1 MSGMTVYFNARLVDP
16 ASGRDERGGLI
27 VRDGRI
33 ADLGPHVT
41 ATEGADVVDCGG
53 HVLAPGLI
61 DMHAFVGEP
70 GMEHK
75 ETLASLGDAAA
86 AGGITSVVVMPNT
99 DPVLDEVALIQH
111 LERRADNTASVNIH
125 PMAAITKGL
134 KGETMTEMA
143 LLREAGAVA
152 FTDGRR
158 AVANPLVMS
167 RAMRYASAFDLL
179 LVQHPEDPIMASD
192 GCMTEGELAMRLGLP
207 EIPVEAETILIERDL
222 RLAAAAGCRYHV
234 AQISC
239 SQAVEVVRQARK
251 RNPRISCG
259 VAAHHFALN
268 EQAVGQYRTFAKTSP
283 PLRSEDDRQAMVAAI
298 ADGTID
304 VIVSGHDPQDE
315 ESKRLPFQEAAY
327 GTIGLETLLPLALE
341 LYHKGE
347 VPLARVLGALTH
359 RPAELLGLEA
369 GRLAPGR
376 PADLVLF
383 DLDRPDRIEKQKFRS
398 KSKNSAFD
406 GRPVQGR
413 VLRTVV
419 GGTPVFGGTDAHP

>member
-1 MSGMTVYFNARLVDP
+1 MSGRTVYTNARVIDP
-16 ASGRDERGGLI
+16 ASGLDVKGGVAIEDGLI
-27 VRDGRI
+27 VAVGESVTTDG
-33 ADLGPHVT
+33 AG
-41 ATEGADVVDCGG
+41 VVDCGG

-75 ETLASLGDAAA
+75 ETLASLGEAAA
-86 AGGITSVVVMPNT
+86 AGGVTSVIVMPNT

-111 LERRADNTASVNIH
+111 LERRAEGTSCINIH

-134 KGETMTEMA
+134 EGETMTEMA

-167 RAMRYASAFDLL
+167 RAMRYASAFNLL
-179 LVQHPEDPIMASD
+179 LVQHPEDPVLASV
-192 GCMTEGELAMRLGLP
+192 GCMTEGELAMRLGIP
-207 EIPVEAETILIERDL
+207 EVPVEAETILIERDL
-222 RLAAAAGCRYHV
+222 RLAAAANCRYHV
-234 AQISC
+234 SQISC
-239 SQAVEVVRQARK
+239 AQAIEAMRSAKK
-251 RNPRISCG
+251 RMTGVSCG

-283 PLRSEDDRQAMVAAI
+283 PLRSEEDRQAVVDAI

-315 ESKRLPFQEAAY
+315 ESKRLPFEAAAF
-327 GTIGLETLLPLALE
+327 GTVGVETLLPLALE
-341 LYHKGE
+341 MHHKGE
-347 VPLARVLGALTH
+347 VPLIKILAALTS
-359 RPAELLGLEA
+359 RPADLLCLDA
-369 GRLAPGR
+369 GRLEPGR
-376 PADLVLF
+376 PADLVIF
-383 DLDRPDRIEKQKFRS
+383 DLDKPGCINTADLKS

-406 GRPVQGR
+406 GRPIQGR
-413 VLRTVV
+413 VIMTVV
-419 GGTPVFGGTDAHP
+419 GGEKVYDDNAC

>member
-1 MSGMTVYFNARLVDP
+1 MSTTTAYLNARLVDP
-16 ASGRDERGGLI
+16 ASGRDETGGLI

-33 ADLGPHVT
+33 AEIGPNVT
-41 ATEGADVVDCGG
+41 ANGAEVVDCGG

-75 ETLASLGDAAA
+75 ETLASLGEAAA
-86 AGGITSVVVMPNT
+86 AGGITSVIVMPNT

-111 LERRADNTASVNIH
+111 LERRAENTSSVNIH

-152 FTDGRR
+152 FTDGRK

-167 RAMRYASAFDLL
+167 RVMRYASAFDLL
-179 LVQHPEDPIMASD
+179 LVQHPEDPILASD
-192 GCMTEGELAMRLGLP
+192 GCMTEGELAMRLGIP

-222 RLAAAAGCRYHV
+222 RLAAAANCRYHV
-234 AQISC
+234 SQISC
-239 SQAVEVVRQARK
+239 AQAVEVVRAAK
-251 RNPRISCG
+251 KWNSRISCG
-259 VAAHHFALN
+259 IAAHHFALN

-283 PLRSEDDRQAMVAAI
+283 PLRSEADRQAMVAAI

-315 ESKRLPFQEAAY
+315 ESKRLPFEQAAF

-341 LYHKGE
+341 LHHKGE
-347 VPLARVLGALTH
+347 VPLLKVLAALTV
-359 RPAELLGLEA
+359 RPAQLLGLEA
-369 GRLAPGR
+369 GRLEADR

-419 GGTPVFGGTDAHP
+419 GGNVIFGGEDVE